1 MENIN
6 TSGNARAWS
15 AQKLTAAALL
25 TAIGILIPMI
35 MPVKLYIE
43 PASFTLASHV
53 AIFIAMM
60 ISPAVAVAV
69 AVGTTV
75 GFLISSSLVVAL
87 RAASHLI
94 FAVVGGLYLQKR
106 PETLAS
112 PVKVHVFSFLIAVLH
127 SLCEVIVI
135 CAFYFGGS
143 LTGNYYESGFF
154 QTVIA
159 LMGGGFIVHSM
170 VDFEIALV
178 IFKVLSKQRGF
189 AAIARK

>member
-1 MENIN
+1 MENI
-6 TSGNARAWS
+6 SGNGRVWS
-15 AQKLTAAALL
+15 AQRLTVAALL
-25 TAIGILIPMI
+25 IAVGILIPMI
-35 MPVKLYIE
+35 MPVKIYIE

-60 ISPAVAVAV
+60 ISPAIAVAV
-69 AVGTTV
+69 AVGTTL
-75 GFLISSSLVVAL
+75 GFLISSPLVIAL
-87 RAASHLI
+87 RAASHLV
-94 FAVVGGLYLQKR
+94 FAAVGGFYLQKR
-106 PETLAS
+106 PETLSS

-127 SLCEVIVI
+127 SLCEVLVI

-143 LTGNYYESGFF
+143 LTDYYQFGFF
-154 QTVIA
+154 QTVII
-159 LMGGGFIVHSM
+159 LMGGGFVVHSM